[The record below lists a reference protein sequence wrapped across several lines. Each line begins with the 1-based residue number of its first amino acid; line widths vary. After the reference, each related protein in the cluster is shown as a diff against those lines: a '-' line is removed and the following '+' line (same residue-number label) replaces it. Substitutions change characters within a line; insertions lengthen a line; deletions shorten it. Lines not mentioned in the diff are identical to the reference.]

1 MPTTEREGPVTL
13 SVLDRLI
20 DQEPERKLEPPL
32 TRARSLRELKAALRR
47 DLEWLLNTRRTI
59 EESPAS
65 LKELERSLYN
75 YGLPD
80 VSSLYLRSS
89 NDQNTLLKAI
99 RVAINYFEPRLLNIK
114 VALEPAAADARV
126 LRFSI
131 EGLLRM
137 DPAPEHVFFDTMLE
151 PMSGQYQVK
160 GS

>member
-20 DQEPERKLEPPL
+20 DQEPGRKLEPPL
-32 TRARSLRELKAALRR
+32 TRAQSLRELKAALRR

-59 EESPAS
+59 EESPAC
-65 LKELERSLYN
+65 LKELEHSLYN

-89 NDQNTLLKAI
+89 KDQATLLEAI
-99 RVAINYFEPRLLNIK
+99 KTAIDFFEPRLLNIK
-114 VALEPAAADARV
+114 LTLEPAADDTRV
-126 LRFSI
+126 IRFAI

>member
-32 TRARSLRELKAALRR
+32 TRAQSLRELKAALRR

-89 NDQNTLLKAI
+89 NDQGTLLKAI

-114 VALEPAAADARV
+114 VTLEPAADDTRV
-126 LRFSI
+126 IRFSI

>member
-32 TRARSLRELKAALRR
+32 TRSQSLRELKAALRR

-59 EESPAS
+59 EEPPAS
-65 LKELERSLYN
+65 LKELEHSLYN

-89 NDQNTLLKAI
+89 NDQDTLLKAI
-99 RVAINYFEPRLLNIK
+99 RVAITFFEPRLLNIK
-114 VALEPAAADARV
+114 VMLEPAADDTRV
-126 LRFSI
+126 IRFGI

>member
-13 SVLDRLI
+13 SVLDRLN

-47 DLEWLLNTRRTI
+47 DLEWLLNSRRTI
-59 EESPAS
+59 EEPPAS
-65 LKELERSLYN
+65 VKELERSLYN

-89 NDQNTLLKAI
+89 KDQEALLKAI
-99 RVAINYFEPRLLNIK
+99 KTAINLFEPRLLNIK
-114 VALEPAAADARV
+114 VTLEPAADDTR
-126 LRFSI
+126 LLHFTI
-131 EGLLRM
+131 EGFLRI
-137 DPAPEHVFFDTMLE
+137 DPAPEHIFFDTVLE

>member
-32 TRARSLRELKAALRR
+32 TRAQSLRELKAALRR

-59 EESPAS
+59 EESLAS
-65 LKELERSLYN
+65 LKELEHSLYN

-89 NDQNTLLKAI
+89 NDQDSLLKAI
-99 RVAINYFEPRLLNIK
+99 RVAINFFEPRLLNIK
-114 VALEPAAADARV
+114 VTLEPAADDTRV
-126 LRFSI
+126 IRFGI

>member
-1 MPTTEREGPVTL
+1 MPTTPKEGPVTL

-32 TRARSLRELKAALRR
+32 TRAQSVRELKAALRR

-59 EESPAS
+59 EPSPSS
-65 LKELERSLYN
+65 LKEVERSLYN

-89 NDQNTLLKAI
+89 KDQASLLEAI
-99 RVAINYFEPRLLNIK
+99 KSAIDFFEPRLMSIK
-114 VALEPAAADARV
+114 VTLEPAAGETRV
-126 LRFSI
+126 LRFGI

-137 DPAPEHVFFDTMLE
+137 DPAPEHVFFDTVLE

>member
-1 MPTTEREGPVTL
+1 MPTTDREGPVTL

-32 TRARSLRELKAALRR
+32 TRSQSLRELKAALRR

-59 EESPAS
+59 EEPPAS
-65 LKELERSLYN
+65 LKELEHSLYN

-80 VSSLYLRSS
+80 ISSLYLRSS
-89 NDQNTLLKAI
+89 KDQETLLKAI
-99 RVAINYFEPRLLNIK
+99 RVAINFFEPRLLNIK
-114 VALEPAAADARV
+114 VTLEPAADDTRV
-126 LRFSI
+126 IRFGI

>member
-1 MPTTEREGPVTL
+1 M

-20 DQEPERKLEPPL
+20 DLEPERKLEAPL
-32 TRARSLRELKAALRR
+32 TRAQSVRDLKAALRR
-47 DLEWLLNTRRTI
+47 DLEWLLNSRRTI

-99 RVAINYFEPRLLNIK
+99 RTAINYFEPRLLNIK

-126 LRFSI
+126 IRFSI

>member
-13 SVLDRLI
+13 SVLDRLV

-32 TRARSLRELKAALRR
+32 TRAQSLRELKAALRR

-65 LKELERSLYN
+65 LKELAHSLYT

-80 VSSLYLRSS
+80 ISSLYLRSP
-89 NDQNTLLKAI
+89 NDQQTLLEAI
-99 RVAINYFEPRLLNIK
+99 KTAIDFFEPRVLNVK
-114 VALEPAAADARV
+114 VTLEPAADDTRIIH
-126 LRFSI
+126 FGI

-137 DPAPEHVFFDTMLE
+137 DPAPEHVFFDTVLE

>member
-1 MPTTEREGPVTL
+1 MPTTQREGPVTL

-20 DQEPERKLEPPL
+20 DQEPERKLEPPV
-32 TRARSLRELKAALRR
+32 TRAQSLRELKAALRR

-59 EESPAS
+59 EASPAS
-65 LKELERSLYN
+65 LKELEHSLYN

-80 VSSLYLRSS
+80 VSSLYLRSPK
-89 NDQNTLLKAI
+89 DQALLLQAI
-99 RVAINYFEPRLLNIK
+99 KTAIDIFEPRLLNIK
-114 VALEPAAADARV
+114 VTFEPASDDTRV
-126 LRFSI
+126 IRFAI

-137 DPAPEHVFFDTMLE
+137 DPAPEHVYFDTVLE

>member
-1 MPTTEREGPVTL
+1 
-13 SVLDRLI
+13 
-20 DQEPERKLEPPL
+20 
-32 TRARSLRELKAALRR
+32 
-47 DLEWLLNTRRTI
+47 LEWLLNTRRTI

-80 VSSLYLRSS
+80 VSSLYLRSP
-89 NDQNTLLKAI
+89 NDQGTLLKAI

-114 VALEPAAADARV
+114 VTLEPAAGDTRV
-126 LRFSI
+126 IRFSI

>member
-1 MPTTEREGPVTL
+1 MPATERDGPVTL

-32 TRARSLRELKAALRR
+32 TRAQSLRELKAGLRR

-59 EESPAS
+59 EESPPS

-80 VSSLYLRSS
+80 ISSLYLRSS
-89 NDQNTLLKAI
+89 KDQDTLLKAI
-99 RVAINYFEPRLLNIK
+99 RVAINYFEPRLMNIK
-114 VALEPAAADARV
+114 VTLEPAADDTRV
-126 LRFSI
+126 IRFGI
-131 EGLLRM
+131 DGLLRM

>member
-13 SVLDRLI
+13 SALDRLI

-32 TRARSLRELKAALRR
+32 TRAQSLRELKVALRR

-59 EESPAS
+59 EVPPPS

-80 VSSLYLRSS
+80 VTSLYLRST
-89 NDQNTLLKAI
+89 NDQALLLEAVKTAI
-99 RVAINYFEPRLLNIK
+99 DCFEPRLLNIK
-114 VALEPAAADARV
+114 VTLEPATDDTRV
-126 LRFSI
+126 IRFAI

-137 DPAPEHVFFDTMLE
+137 DPAPEHVYFDTVLE
-151 PMSGQYQVK
+151 PMSGQYQIK

>member
-13 SVLDRLI
+13 SVLDRLV
-20 DQEPERKLEPPL
+20 DQEPERKLDPPL
-32 TRARSLRELKAALRR
+32 TRAQSLRELKAGLRR

-80 VSSLYLRSS
+80 LSSLYLRSS
-89 NDQNTLLKAI
+89 KDQETLLKAI
-99 RVAINYFEPRLLNIK
+99 RTAINLFEPRLLNIK
-114 VALEPAAADARV
+114 VTLEPAAEEARV
-126 LRFSI
+126 LRFGI

-137 DPAPEHVFFDTMLE
+137 DPAPEHVFFDTVLE

-160 GS
+160 SL

>member
-89 NDQNTLLKAI
+89 NDQGTLLKAI

-114 VALEPAAADARV
+114 VALEPAADDTRV
-126 LRFSI
+126 IRFSI

>member
-114 VALEPAAADARV
+114 VALEPAAADTRV
-126 LRFSI
+126 IRFSI

>member
-1 MPTTEREGPVTL
+1 M

-20 DQEPERKLEPPL
+20 DQDPERKLEPPF
-32 TRARSLRELKAALRR
+32 TRSQSLRELKAGLRR

-59 EESPAS
+59 EEPPAS

-89 NDQNTLLKAI
+89 NDQESLLKAI
-99 RVAINYFEPRLLNIK
+99 RVAINYFEPRLMNIK
-114 VALEPAAADARV
+114 VTLEPVAEDMRV
-126 LRFSI
+126 LRFGI

-137 DPAPEHVFFDTMLE
+137 DPAPEHVFFDTLLE

>member
-1 MPTTEREGPVTL
+1 
-13 SVLDRLI
+13 
-20 DQEPERKLEPPL
+20 
-32 TRARSLRELKAALRR
+32 LRELKAALRR

-59 EESPAS
+59 DASPAS

-80 VSSLYLRSS
+80 VSSLYLRST
-89 NDQNTLLKAI
+89 NDQALLLESIKA
-99 RVAINYFEPRLLNIK
+99 AIDIFEPRLLNIK
-114 VALEPAAADARV
+114 VTLEPATDDTRV
-126 LRFSI
+126 IRFAI

-137 DPAPEHVFFDTMLE
+137 DPAPEHVYFDTVLE

>member
-32 TRARSLRELKAALRR
+32 TRAQSLRELKAALRR

-89 NDQNTLLKAI
+89 NDQDTLLKAI

-114 VALEPAAADARV
+114 VALEPAADDARV
-126 LRFSI
+126 IRFSI

>member
-1 MPTTEREGPVTL
+1 MPTTDREGPVTL

-80 VSSLYLRSS
+80 VSSLYLRSP
-89 NDQNTLLKAI
+89 NDQGTLLKAI

-114 VALEPAAADARV
+114 VTLEPAAGDTRV
-126 LRFSI
+126 IRFSI

>member
-32 TRARSLRELKAALRR
+32 TRSQSLRELKAALRR

-59 EESPAS
+59 EEPPAS
-65 LKELERSLYN
+65 LKELEHSLYN

-89 NDQNTLLKAI
+89 NDQDTLLNAI
-99 RVAINYFEPRLLNIK
+99 RVAINFFEPRLLNIK
-114 VALEPAAADARV
+114 VTLEPAADDTRV
-126 LRFSI
+126 IRFGI

>member
-1 MPTTEREGPVTL
+1 M
-13 SVLDRLI
+13 LDRLI

-32 TRARSLRELKAALRR
+32 TRARSLHELKVALRR

-126 LRFSI
+126 IRFSI

>member
-1 MPTTEREGPVTL
+1 MPTTQKEGPVTL
-13 SVLDRLI
+13 SLMDRLV
-20 DQEPERKLEPPL
+20 DLEPERKLEPVL
-32 TRARSLRELKAALRR
+32 TRAQSVRELKAALRR
-47 DLEWLLNTRRTI
+47 DLEWLLNSRRTI

-65 LKELERSLYN
+65 LKEVERSVYN

-89 NDQNTLLKAI
+89 KDQAFLLESIKM
-99 RVAINYFEPRLLNIK
+99 AINLFEPRLLNVK
-114 VALEPAAADARV
+114 VKMEPGTDDRRV
-126 LRFSI
+126 IRFAI

-137 DPAPEHVFFDTMLE
+137 DPAPEQVFFDTVLE

>member
-89 NDQNTLLKAI
+89 NDQNALLKAI

-114 VALEPAAADARV
+114 VALEPAADDTRV
-126 LRFSI
+126 IRFSI